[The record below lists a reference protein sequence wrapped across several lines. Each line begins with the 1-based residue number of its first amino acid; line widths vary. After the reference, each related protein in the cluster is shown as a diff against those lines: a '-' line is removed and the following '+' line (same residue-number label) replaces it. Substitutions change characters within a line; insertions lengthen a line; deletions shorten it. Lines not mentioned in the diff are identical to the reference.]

1 MELSVEHGGS
11 SSVPESRFDI
21 AVVEPDPRLRM
32 RLSLQLAGA
41 QQFDAIEDVVQF
53 LRPGRPM
60 VAVFGPGLAGAFGF
74 QQVHRLT
81 TAYSELGAVFVV
93 PELSTEMLQQALR
106 SGARDAVQLEEHGT
120 TLAQSVARVGE
131 TLANVSTRLPVA
143 SGGRVDPGR
152 LVVVFS
158 PKGGV
163 GKSTVAINVA
173 VCMAQHLS
181 EPVALVDADVQFGD
195 VAVLLGVPPQQTVV
209 DAAAAVHFGDAE
221 MMRTILTRHDSGL
234 LVLPAPAEPSLA
246 PNVAPDELVA
256 ICAALQSQCSHVV
269 VDLPTTFDDLT
280 FALIEA
286 ADDVLL
292 VGSMDIPSVKNL
304 KIGMQA
310 LDLVTVAGPKLK
322 LVLNR
327 ANTRVKLDVRE
338 IEQVLG
344 IRADF
349 PIPSDIAVPLSV
361 NAGVPVVL
369 YEPRSAAARALD
381 LVAVSLLGAHKAAA
395 TAGGGAGG
403 KRRIPLLRKR

>member
-1 MELSVEHGGS
+1 
-11 SSVPESRFDI
+11 
-21 AVVEPDPRLRM
+21 
-32 RLSLQLAGA
+32 
-41 QQFDAIEDVVQF
+41 
-53 LRPGRPM
+53 
-60 VAVFGPGLAGAFGF
+60 
-74 QQVHRLT
+74 
-81 TAYSELGAVFVV
+81 
-93 PELSTEMLQQALR
+93 
-106 SGARDAVQLEEHGT
+106 
-120 TLAQSVARVGE
+120 
-131 TLANVSTRLPVA
+131 
-143 SGGRVDPGR
+143 
-152 LVVVFS
+152 
-158 PKGGV
+158 
-163 GKSTVAINVA
+163 
-173 VCMAQHLS
+173 MAQRLD

-195 VAVLLGVPPQQTVV
+195 VAVLLGIPPQQTVV

-246 PNVAPDELVA
+246 PSVAPDELVA
-256 ICAALQSQCSHVV
+256 VCAALQSQCSHVI

-381 LVAVSLLGAHKAAA
+381 LVAVSLLGSHAAAA
-395 TAGGGAGG
+395 TADGGGRRRHTLLK
-403 KRRIPLLRKR
+403 KR

>member
-1 MELSVEHGGS
+1 VPGREPPFLLSVTESNVSMERSVEPGGS
-11 SSVPESRFDI
+11 SAVPEQSRYDI
-21 AVVEPDPRLRM
+21 AVVEPDPRVRM

-41 QQFDAIEDVVQF
+41 QQFDAIEDVVQQM
-53 LRPGRPM
+53 RPGRPL
-60 VAVFGPGLAGAFGF
+60 VAVFGPGLVGPFGF

-81 TAYSELGAVFVV
+81 TAYPELGAVFVV
-93 PELSTEMLQQALR
+93 PELTTDLLQQALR
-106 SGARDAVQLEEHGT
+106 SGARDAVQLEEQGT
-120 TLAQSVARVGE
+120 TLAQSVARVGDM
-131 TLANVSTRLPVA
+131 LANASNRLPIA
-143 SGGRVDPGR
+143 SGGRMEPGR

-173 VCMAQHLS
+173 VSMAQHLS

-195 VAVLLGVPPQQTVV
+195 VAVLLGIPPQQTVV

-221 MMRTILTRHDSGL
+221 MMRTILTRHDCGL

-256 ICAALQSQCSHVV
+256 VCSALQSQCSHVI

-327 ANTRVKLDVRE
+327 ANTRV
-338 IEQVLG
+338 
-344 IRADF
+344 
-349 PIPSDIAVPLSV
+349 
-361 NAGVPVVL
+361 
-369 YEPRSAAARALD
+369 
-381 LVAVSLLGAHKAAA
+381 
-395 TAGGGAGG
+395 
-403 KRRIPLLRKR
+403 

>member
-1 MELSVEHGGS
+1 MTMTSPSEHEGPGR
-11 SSVPESRFDI
+11 VPEQSRYDI

-41 QQFDAIEDVVQF
+41 QQFDAIEDVVQYV
-53 LRPGRPM
+53 RPGRPV
-60 VAVFGPGLAGAFGF
+60 VAVFGPGLGGPFGF
-74 QQVHRLT
+74 QQVNRLT
-81 TAYSELGAVFVV
+81 TAYPELGAIFVV
-93 PELSTEMLQQALR
+93 EELTTDLLQHALR
-106 SGARDAVQLEEHGT
+106 SGARDAVQLEEQGSA
-120 TLAQSVARVGE
+120 LAQSVTRVGE
-131 TLANVSTRLPVA
+131 LLASVSTRIPVSA
-143 SGGRVDPGR
+143 GGRLEPGR

-173 VCMAQHLS
+173 VAMAQQIDD
-181 EPVALVDADVQFGD
+181 PVALVDADLQFGD
-195 VAVLLGVPPQQTVV
+195 VAVLLGIPPQQTVV
-209 DAAAAVHFGDAE
+209 DAAASVHFGDME
-221 MMRTILTRHDSGL
+221 LVRTMLTRHDSGL

-246 PNVAPDELVA
+246 PSVAPDELVA
-256 ICAALQSQCSHVV
+256 VCAALQSQCAQVI

-310 LDLVTVAGPKLK
+310 LDLMTVVGSKLK

-327 ANTRVKLDVRE
+327 SNTQVKLDVRE

-361 NAGVPVVL
+361 NAGIPVVI
-369 YEPRSAAARALD
+369 YEPRSAAAPRSCTWRPCCSVPTPRRPLPANPAAS
-381 LVAVSLLGAHKAAA
+381 AVPHS
-395 TAGGGAGG
+395 
-403 KRRIPLLRKR
+403 

>member
-1 MELSVEHGGS
+1 MEPGGS
-11 SSVPESRFDI
+11 SAVPEQSRYDI
-21 AVVEPDPRLRM
+21 AVVEPDPRVRM

-41 QQFDAIEDVVQF
+41 QQFDAIEDVVQQM
-53 LRPGRPM
+53 RPGRPL
-60 VAVFGPGLAGAFGF
+60 VAVFGPGLVGPFGF

-81 TAYSELGAVFVV
+81 TAYAELGAVFVV
-93 PELSTEMLQQALR
+93 PELTTDLLQQALR
-106 SGARDAVQLEEHGT
+106 SGARDAVQLEEQGT
-120 TLAQSVARVGE
+120 TLAQSVSRVGDL
-131 TLANVSTRLPVA
+131 LANASTRLPVA
-143 SGGRVDPGR
+143 SGGRMEPGR

-173 VCMAQHLS
+173 VSMAQHLS

-195 VAVLLGVPPQQTVV
+195 VAVLLGIPPQQTVV
-209 DAAAAVHFGDAE
+209 DAAAAVHFGDPE

-246 PNVAPDELVA
+246 PSVAPDELVA
-256 ICAALQSQCSHVV
+256 VCAALQSQCSHVI

-369 YEPRSAAARALD
+369 YEPRSAAARALEH
-381 LVAVSLLGAHKAAA
+381 LAITLIGANRAAA
-395 TAGGGAGG
+395 TGDGGGGR
-403 KRRIPLLRKR
+403 RRIPLLKKR

>member
-11 SSVPESRFDI
+11 NALPEQTRYDI
-21 AVVEPDPRLRM
+21 AVVEPDPRVRM

-41 QQFDAIEDVVQF
+41 QQFDAIEDVVQQ
-53 LRPGRPM
+53 LRPGRSL
-60 VAVFGPGLAGAFGF
+60 VAVFGPGLVGPFGF

-81 TAYSELGAVFVV
+81 TAYPELGAVFVV
-93 PELSTEMLQQALR
+93 PELTTDTLQQALR

-120 TLAQSVARVGE
+120 ALAQAVARVGD
-131 TLANVSTRLPVA
+131 TLANASNRLPVS

-173 VCMAQHLS
+173 VCMAQRLD

-195 VAVLLGVPPQQTVV
+195 VAVLLGIPPQQTVV

-246 PNVAPDELVA
+246 PSVAPDELVA
-256 ICAALQSQCSHVV
+256 VCAALQSQCSHVI

-361 NAGVPVVL
+361 NA
-369 YEPRSAAARALD
+369 RWWRAA
-381 LVAVSLLGAHKAAA
+381 SPHAAEEEV
-395 TAGGGAGG
+395 TS
-403 KRRIPLLRKR
+403 R

>member
-1 MELSVEHGGS
+1 MEHGGS
-11 SSVPESRFDI
+11 NALPEQTRYDI
-21 AVVEPDPRLRM
+21 AVVEPDPRVRM

-41 QQFDAIEDVVQF
+41 QQFDAIEDVVQQ
-53 LRPGRPM
+53 LRPGRSL
-60 VAVFGPGLAGAFGF
+60 VAVFGPGLVGPFGF

-81 TAYSELGAVFVV
+81 TAYPELGAVFVV
-93 PELSTEMLQQALR
+93 PELTTDTLQQALR

-120 TLAQSVARVGE
+120 ALAQAVARVGD
-131 TLANVSTRLPVA
+131 TLANASNRLPVS

-173 VCMAQHLS
+173 VCMAQRLD

-195 VAVLLGVPPQQTVV
+195 VAVLLGIPPQQTVV

-246 PNVAPDELVA
+246 PSVAPDELVA
-256 ICAALQSQCSHVV
+256 VCAALQSQCSHVI

-327 ANTRVKLDVRE
+327 ANTRGEARCARDRAGARHPGGLPDPVGHRCPPVGQRRSSGRALRAAVRR
-338 IEQVLG
+338 G
-344 IRADF
+344 PGAR
-349 PIPSDIAVPLSV
+349 PGR
-361 NAGVPVVL
+361 GV
-369 YEPRSAAARALD
+369 AARQPRRGRD
-381 LVAVSLLGAHKAAA
+381 GRWWRAASPHA
-395 TAGGGAGG
+395 AEEEVTS
-403 KRRIPLLRKR
+403 R